1 MTPTLCFLLQDKEK
15 SQICRKKLQIA
26 NETLMHSYTASPLFM
41 VLVFYKIYP

>member
-26 NETLMHSYTASPLFM
+26 NETLMHSYTESPP
-41 VLVFYKIYP
+41 FYGIGFL